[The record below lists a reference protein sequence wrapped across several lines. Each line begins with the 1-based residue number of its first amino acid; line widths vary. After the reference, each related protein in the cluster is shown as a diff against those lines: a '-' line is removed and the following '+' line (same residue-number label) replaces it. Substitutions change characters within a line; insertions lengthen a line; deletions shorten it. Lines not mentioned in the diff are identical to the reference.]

1 MLSVF
6 GGISLLLAAIGV
18 YAVLATMVAERTREI
33 GMRMALGADRKHVLY
48 WVLRDGAV
56 KAGAGLA
63 IGLVIALASSR
74 LMTSLVYEVSGTD
87 PVTYGGIAIVLGGV
101 ALVASIV
108 PAWRAT
114 RVDPMEALRSG

>member
-1 MLSVF
+1 MLTVF

-48 WVLRDGAV
+48 WVLRDGAA

-63 IGLVIALASSR
+63 IGLAIALASSR
-74 LMTSLVYEVSGTD
+74 LMTSLVYQVSGTD
-87 PVTYGGIAIVLGGV
+87 PLTYGGIAIVLGGV

-114 RVDPMEALRSG
+114 RVDPMEALRSA